1 MKIKKGKIVTV
12 FSTKGG
18 VGKTTTT
25 LNLAYAYQS
34 LGKKVLV
41 LDFDLYGGNI
51 ATYLNAGCTKTMY
64 HLALDL
70 ANNRYE
76 ALKDYIFNISSNI
89 DIIASP
95 KDPREANKIGAKYIS
110 LILRNAIYQYDVV
123 LIDTTHILND
133 ITILTLDDSDSI
145 CYLLTNDLFDLKNSK
160 SFFAIMK
167 DINYENIVVLLNESI
182 APSRNY
188 FSLYDIRNMV
198 KRNVDYTISKNM
210 YLKNIDEYLM
220 EGNFLL
226 DNKKVPLSYRK
237 ELEHFKTIAKKL
249 IGEEAKK

>member
-89 DIIASP
+89 
-95 KDPREANKIGAKYIS
+95 KF
-110 LILRNAIYQYDVV
+110 VV
-123 LIDTTHILND
+123 
-133 ITILTLDDSDSI
+133 
-145 CYLLTNDLFDLKNSK
+145 
-160 SFFAIMK
+160 
-167 DINYENIVVLLNESI
+167 
-182 APSRNY
+182 P
-188 FSLYDIRNMV
+188 
-198 KRNVDYTISKNM
+198 
-210 YLKNIDEYLM
+210 
-220 EGNFLL
+220 
-226 DNKKVPLSYRK
+226 
-237 ELEHFKTIAKKL
+237 FKTPIISSKDSS
-249 IGEEAKK
+249 